1 MNLEG
6 NMSKEEI
13 SVNIFAAAIKELE
26 AKESKAVATI
36 QLYLHNATGEVI
48 DEITR
53 HAYEGASAHAAKQ
66 FLLDKFTQES

>member
-13 SVNIFAAAIKELE
+13 SANIFAAAIKELE
-26 AKESKAVATI
+26 AKESKAIATI
-36 QLYLHNATGEVI
+36 QVYLHNATGEAV
-48 DEITR
+48 DEIIKLAIT
-53 HAYEGASAHAAKQ
+53 GAEVRNAKQ